1 MRLSKIGKAFRFVF
15 PSMIVTAVSLAQT
28 TPAHAGKIIAGGTG
42 MSLTLM
48 SEAGKTLNSENPE
61 ISLKVLPSMGSGG
74 GIKALLDGVLDVS
87 LSARPLKEK
96 EAESL
101 QEVFCFVTALVL
113 ATNPSHVSNI
123 NLSEL
128 AKLYSDPSPT
138 WPNGTPL
145 KVVLRPSS
153 GSEIPYLTKKVP
165 GFEAAIATARKRPG
179 VPVGITDHMNL
190 DIAEQ
195 MDGVLAITTLL
206 QIRSEKKELSPV
218 SLDGI
223 EASVETLRSGRYPF
237 PIKVCVI
244 AKKGKLS
251 VDIEILLGHL
261 KHPTTASLLESYGAV
276 PVEP

>member
-1 MRLSKIGKAFRFVF
+1 MRLSKVGKAFRFVF
-15 PSMIVTAVSLAQT
+15 QSMIVTAVSLAQT

-48 SEAGKTLNSENPE
+48 SEAGKTLNSEYPE

-87 LSARPLKEK
+87 FSARRLKET

-113 ATNPSHVSNI
+113 ATNTPHVSNI
-123 NLSEL
+123 NLNEL

-138 WPNGTPL
+138 WPNGTRL

-165 GFEAAIATARKRPG
+165 GFEAAIATARKRSG
-179 VPVGITDHMNL
+179 IPVGITDHMNL

-251 VDIEILLGHL
+251 ADVEILLNHL
-261 KHPTTASLLESYGAV
+261 KHPTITSLLESFGAV